1 MKTFKAII
9 YAILLFVW
17 LVMTIVF
24 VITIVPIILIC
35 ISGLDEWFDFK
46 DNILDEFKK
55 L

>member
-1 MKTFKAII
+1 MG
-9 YAILLFVW
+9 ILSNDFQTHVNFEKEQGFL
-17 LVMTIVF
+17 T
-24 VITIVPIILIC
+24 TIVPIILIC